1 MTVTETLGRKVLA
14 GGQLTKKEAM
24 TLYGQPLE
32 ELCTMADTVR
42 ARFHAQAFS
51 LCTIVNG
58 KSGRCTENC
67 RFCAQS
73 AHYHTEAAVYPL
85 CDQEEIL
92 AQAKRWQAQG
102 VPRFGIVTAGR
113 RLSGREVEEMC
124 RTIRRVRRETEISHY
139 GSGEALLADWR
150 PGAFELVVLD
160 IYMGGATGMEV
171 ARRLRA
177 DDGQVRLAFA
187 TSSNDFASESYEVG
201 ACYYLRKPF
210 RPEGVRAMLERLDLE
225 ALERSRRLR
234 LPDGSQVVLR
244 SIRYAA
250 SDGHR
255 VTLHCK
261 DGDRTLRTSF
271 AAVEPLLCAYPCF
284 CGICRGVVVNFHE
297 VAGRQEDVFLLKDGT
312 RLPISRRRL
321 REVQEAYSA
330 FRFDRLRKD
339 GVD

>member
-124 RTIRRVRRETEISHY
+124 RTIRRVRRETEISLCVSFGLLREEEYRALKEAGVERVHNNLETSRCY
-139 GSGEALLADWR
+139 FPQVCTTHTFEDKLTAIRAAQAAGLTVCSGGIVGMGETPEDRIDMALTLRELGISSVPLNLLQGIPAGEAIAGGTAPHCGGIPSGAAGRGDPPGRR
-150 PGAFELVVLD
+150 PGA
-160 IYMGGATGMEV
+160 A
-171 ARRLRA
+171 
-177 DDGQVRLAFA
+177 
-187 TSSNDFASESYEVG
+187 VG
-201 ACYYLRKPF
+201 PGKGLF
-210 RPEGVRAMLERLDLE
+210 
-225 ALERSRRLR
+225 
-234 LPDGSQVVLR
+234 
-244 SIRYAA
+244 SIRGKRGDLWGHADHRGDYCG
-250 SDGHR
+250 DGP
-255 VTLHCK
+255 K
-261 DGDRTLRTSF
+261 
-271 AAVEPLLCAYPCF
+271 P
-284 CGICRGVVVNFHE
+284 
-297 VAGRQEDVFLLKDGT
+297 AGRTGIRGEV
-312 RLPISRRRL
+312 RPWRRNCL
-321 REVQEAYSA
+321 SQGQGPMWE
-330 FRFDRLRKD
+330 KPT
-339 GVD
+339 

>member
-1 MTVTETLGRKVLA
+1 M
-14 GGQLTKKEAM
+14 M
-24 TLYGQPLE
+24 IP
-32 ELCTMADTVR
+32 ELWR
-42 ARFHAQAFS
+42 S
-51 LCTIVNG
+51 WSSI
-58 KSGRCTENC
+58 SP
-67 RFCAQS
+67 S
-73 AHYHTEAAVYPL
+73 S
-85 CDQEEIL
+85 
-92 AQAKRWQAQG
+92 W
-102 VPRFGIVTAGR
+102 AGR
-113 RLSGREVEEMC
+113 RRSP
-124 RTIRRVRRETEISHY
+124 TT
-139 GSGEALLADWR
+139 A
-150 PGAFELVVLD
+150 
-160 IYMGGATGMEV
+160 
-171 ARRLRA
+171 
-177 DDGQVRLAFA
+177 
-187 TSSNDFASESYEVG
+187 VG
-201 ACYYLRKPF
+201 K
-210 RPEGVRAMLERLDLE
+210 
-225 ALERSRRLR
+225 RSRRLR

>member
-124 RTIRRVRRETEISHY
+124 RTIGRRRFPS
-139 GSGEALLADWR
+139 
-150 PGAFELVVLD
+150 AFP
-160 IYMGGATGMEV
+160 
-171 ARRLRA
+171 
-177 DDGQVRLAFA
+177 LAF
-187 TSSNDFASESYEVG
+187 
-201 ACYYLRKPF
+201 
-210 RPEGVRAMLERLDLE
+210 
-225 ALERSRRLR
+225 
-234 LPDGSQVVLR
+234 
-244 SIRYAA
+244 
-250 SDGHR
+250 
-255 VTLHCK
+255 
-261 DGDRTLRTSF
+261 
-271 AAVEPLLCAYPCF
+271 
-284 CGICRGVVVNFHE
+284 
-297 VAGRQEDVFLLKDGT
+297 
-312 RLPISRRRL
+312 
-321 REVQEAYSA
+321 
-330 FRFDRLRKD
+330 
-339 GVD
+339 

>member
-85 CDQEEIL
+85 CDQEETL

-124 RTIRRVRRETEISHY
+124 RTIRRVRRETEISLCVSFGLLREEEYRALKEAGVERVHNNLETSRCY
-139 GSGEALLADWR
+139 FPQVCTTHTFEDKLTAIRAAQAAGLTVCSGGIVGMGETPEDRIDMALTLRELGISACPSICSR
-150 PGAFELVVLD
+150 AYPG
-160 IYMGGATGMEV
+160 
-171 ARRLRA
+171 RRW
-177 DDGQVRLAFA
+177 
-187 TSSNDFASESYEVG
+187 
-201 ACYYLRKPF
+201 P
-210 RPEGVRAMLERLDLE
+210 
-225 ALERSRRLR
+225 SRR
-234 LPDGSQVVLR
+234 G
-244 SIRYAA
+244 Y
-250 SDGHR
+250 
-255 VTLHCK
+255 
-261 DGDRTLRTSF
+261 
-271 AAVEPLLCAYPCF
+271 
-284 CGICRGVVVNFHE
+284 
-297 VAGRQEDVFLLKDGT
+297 
-312 RLPISRRRL
+312 RRRDCAAL
-321 REVQEAYSA
+321 WRYTVWCCRA
-330 FRFDRLRKD
+330 R
-339 GVD
+339 